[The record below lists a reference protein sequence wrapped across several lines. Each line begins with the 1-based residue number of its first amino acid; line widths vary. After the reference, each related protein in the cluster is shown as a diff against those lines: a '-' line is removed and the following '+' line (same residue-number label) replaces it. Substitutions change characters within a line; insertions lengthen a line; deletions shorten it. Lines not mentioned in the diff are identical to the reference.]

1 MNLTISKY
9 SKTGVLSIL
18 LCVFIV
24 SLAGCAANMA
34 SKPEAKNI
42 ETPLTTNLI
51 NEISTSEDS
60 ESINVWIKGNG
71 PLAYTSIKQ
80 PFPLGVVL
88 YFPETAL
95 ENAQNVH
102 LQDNDT
108 IGPIKSSELTEK
120 GHTSR
125 IEISLKKDVA
135 YKVSREDSG
144 LKIAFTKTPALSS
157 TTSMKMS
164 EGKNGRGS
172 SFLPSTD
179 SAQLRAAESTEPT
192 PVQKDKEVQES
203 IVGKRGTNPAKPA
216 WINRVD
222 FFSEN
227 AGKSTVVIGTTIP
240 VKYDIKK
247 DGAKKLHLEL
257 YDTRLPDHHKRPL
270 ITTRFESAVDR
281 IRPFQAVDMKN
292 KSMVGIE
299 LREAVPYRVEQ
310 TGNFLMIHFE
320 ASSIPP
326 KSLEQANLPA
336 WKEAMT
342 QTDVQTASQM
352 KVQKKADAEALYSE
366 IPKGY
371 KGEKIALDFFET
383 DIKNVFRIL
392 REVSGA
398 NFAIDKNV
406 TGKVTLTLDRPVP
419 WDQVLDLVLKMNQLG
434 QVEEG
439 NIIRIASLETLK
451 SEEELRRAQ
460 LDAEKKAL
468 EQKKELEP
476 LFTEY
481 IPINYAQASE
491 IIKHLN
497 EIKTK
502 DRATISVDDR
512 TNTIIITDV
521 AAKIDKAKKIV
532 AQLDKATAQVIIEAR
547 IVEADSTFARE
558 LGVQWSTSGD
568 RDSHSLGGLFGWDTA
583 VNLGTS
589 TGSSSNGTVG
599 INFQRLTGNTLL
611 LNAQLQANEATGNVK
626 IISSPKIITLDNREA
641 IIKQGVEWPY
651 LEESESGGTT
661 VNFKTIDLKLT
672 VKPHVTNDN
681 RISMVVT
688 IFKNDIAELTA
699 EAPAINTKEAST
711 ELLVNDG
718 ETVVI
723 GGINKTT
730 KIHDK
735 TEIPL
740 LSKVP
745 GLGWLFRSDSR
756 DERNE
761 ELLIFITPKIF
772 RMEQA

>member
-88 YFPETAL
+88 YFPETTL

-157 TTSMKMS
+157 TKSMKMS
-164 EGKNGRGS
+164 EEKNGRGS

-342 QTDVQTASQM
+342 QADVQTASQM

-481 IPINYAQASE
+481 IPINYAQASD

-532 AQLDKATAQVIIEAR
+532 AQLDKATPQVIIEAR
-547 IVEADSTFARE
+547 IVEAESTFARE
-558 LGVQWSTSGD
+558 LGVNWSVSGD
-568 RDSHSLGGLFGWDTA
+568 TDSNTLGGLFGYNTS
-583 VNLGTS
+583 VNLPAPSYGTI
-589 TGSSSNGTVG
+589 G
-599 INFQRLTGNTLL
+599 INFRRLTGNTLL
-611 LNAQLQANEATGNVK
+611 LNAQLQANEATGDVR
-626 IISSPKIITLDNREA
+626 IISSPKIITLDNHEA
-641 IIKQGVEWPY
+641 VIKQGVEWPY

-661 VNFKTIDLKLT
+661 VNFKNIDLKLT

-681 RISMVVT
+681 RIAMKLN
-688 IFKNDIAELTA
+688 IYKNDISELTI

-735 TEIPL
+735 REIPL

-745 GLGWLFRSDSR
+745 GLGWLFKSSDI
-756 DERNE
+756 DDRNQ
-761 ELLIFITPKIF
+761 ELLIFITPKIL
-772 RMEQA
+772 RLEQAT

>member
-108 IGPIKSSELTEK
+108 IGPIKSSEFTEK

-164 EGKNGRGS
+164 EEKNGRGS
-172 SFLPSTD
+172 SSLPSTD

-342 QTDVQTASQM
+342 QADVQTASQM

-366 IPKGY
+366 SPKGY

-502 DRATISVDDR
+502 DRATISVDER
-512 TNTIIITDV
+512 TNTIIMTDV

-532 AQLDKATAQVIIEAR
+532 VQLDKATPQVIIEAR
-547 IVEADSTFARE
+547 IVEATNSFERA
-558 LGVQWSTSGD
+558 LGVNWNISQD
-568 RDSHSLGGLFGWDTA
+568 IDSKTLGGLFGWDTA
-583 VNLGTS
+583 VTVPAGGNYGTI
-589 TGSSSNGTVG
+589 G
-599 INFQRLTGNTLL
+599 INFSRLTGNTLL
-611 LNAQLQANEATGNVK
+611 LNAQLQASEATGEVK
-626 IISSPKIITLDNREA
+626 IISSPKILTLDNREA
-641 IIKQGVEWPY
+641 VIKQGVEWPY
-651 LEESESGGTT
+651 YEESESGGTT
-661 VNFKTIDLKLT
+661 VNFKNIDLKLT

-681 RISMVVT
+681 RIAMTVT
-688 IFKNDIAELTA
+688 VFKNDIAELTG

-723 GGINKTT
+723 GGINKMARIDN
-730 KIHDK
+730 KNRV
-735 TEIPL
+735 PL
-740 LSKVP
+740 LSKIP
-745 GLGWLFRSDSR
+745 GLGWLFRSNYLDDSK
-756 DERNE
+756 E
-761 ELLIFITPKIF
+761 ELLIFITPRIY
-772 RMEQA
+772 RLEQA